1 MPQNLRSL
9 NTFKVLTHLV
19 YFILLCLSHKYLTQI
34 NKTKT
39 NALNQLISCLL
50 SFYKF
55 QLKYFEESSKHLN
68 EFIQSMSTNE
78 LTADTAKQQQQ
89 QPLPDASNQIKCSD
103 LLDFN
108 MKQMN
113 EKEVLEEKLRLFKFR
128 KGNINRAESTP
139 FLNET
144 CPSYTHDTNFATLP
158 NNSTNLN
165 FSSQMNSSITNLK
178 FKNSSSS
185 SSIKFNQNFG
195 GSQPFLPSLSLFE
208 QKRLRVIENLKE
220 FKTNFQHNH
229 HHSHKAKSSDKS
241 HHEKQILGELNTN
254 IILNPSKAEERNGYL
269 MKRALHTRMGKNWL
283 KRKCVAENGT
293 FSIHHYDVIILIRKN
308 KCILIEKNKFSFS
321 RKTRSL

>member
-1 MPQNLRSL
+1 MLY
-9 NTFKVLTHLV
+9 VVV
-19 YFILLCLSHKYLTQI
+19 YLSIKYLTQI

-68 EFIQSMSTNE
+68 EFIQSMSTSE
-78 LTADTAKQQQQ
+78 LVDNTTAR
-89 QPLPDASNQIKCSD
+89 QPQPMPDASNQIKCSD

-165 FSSQMNSSITNLK
+165 FSSQMNASVTNLK
-178 FKNSSSS
+178 FKNSSS

-220 FKTNFQHNH
+220 FKTNFQNSH
-229 HHSHKAKSSDKS
+229 HHSHKAKSSEKS
-241 HHEKQILGELNTN
+241 HYDKQILGELNTN
-254 IILNPSKAEERNGYL
+254 IVLNPSKAEERNGYL

-293 FSIHHYDVIILIRKN
+293 FYIHHYDVIIFLIEEK
-308 KCILIEKNKFSFS
+308 KKILIEKLFFYL
-321 RKTRSL
+321 RKTKSLLNWIWLSVKSR